1 MAKPQLNLAAQARRR
16 SGGGSRFYVVL
27 ALGLPLA
34 VVMLPSFIVIAAAM
48 VPTLVA
54 WLIDPRG
61 RRYLAV
67 TVGSLNFAGALFF
80 LVALWSDDH
89 DIAHAFGVL
98 RDIYGWLVAY
108 GAAAAGYGIHY
119 AMPTM
124 TDGIARL
131 RAAAHLNRLEREMRG
146 LVDEWGEP
154 VAAPPTND

>member
-1 MAKPQLNLAAQARRR
+1 MAKPQLNLAAPARRR
-16 SGGGSRFYVVL
+16 SAGGPRFYIVL

-34 VVMLPSFIVIAAAM
+34 VVMLPSFIVLAAAM
-48 VPTLVA
+48 APTLVA
-54 WLIDPRG
+54 WLVDPRG
-61 RRYLAV
+61 RKHLAA
-67 TVGSLNFAGALFF
+67 TVGSLNFAGALYF

-89 DIAHAFGVL
+89 DVAHAFAVL

-119 AMPTM
+119 GMPTL

-146 LVDEWGEP
+146 LVEEWGEP
-154 VAAPPTND
+154 VATPPSQD

>member
-1 MAKPQLNLAAQARRR
+1 MAKLQLNLAAPARRR
-16 SGGGSRFYVVL
+16 SGGGSRFYIVL
-27 ALGLPLA
+27 ALGLPVA
-34 VVMLPSFIVIAAAM
+34 VVMLPSFIVLAAAM

-54 WLIDPRG
+54 WLVDPRG
-61 RRYLAV
+61 RKYLAA

-89 DIAHAFGVL
+89 DVAHAFAVL

-119 AMPTM
+119 GMPTL
-124 TDGIARL
+124 TDGITRL

-146 LVDEWGEP
+146 LVGEWGEP
-154 VAAPPTND
+154 VSTPPSQD